1 MRHRILILVALFS
14 VNLSTILAAA
24 NEGFDLKALLS
35 PPQVGAWSSYKVSGK
50 SMETP
55 KRFRLAVVG
64 MEQFEGAPHVWLEL
78 TVVGQDGD
86 SLTAMGLYPAGE
98 SLGLTAKKV
107 VLKLGASE
115 AQEVPAGLVSLGTT
129 LATRFG
135 LGIDL
140 DELVASIR
148 EGTQKGISSKEQAEE
163 SLALKGGILS
173 TRKMLVE
180 DAKGRQVNLW
190 LSREAPLF
198 SFVKAIHEARTLEL
212 ETWGVGGA
220 VSRIGKNYNSF
231 DLKNMLNRAFGK

>member
-1 MRHRILILVALFS
+1 MRHRILILAAFLS
-14 VNLSTILAAA
+14 LDLSTMLAAA
-24 NEGFDLKALLS
+24 GGDLDLKALLS

-50 SMETP
+50 SMDRP
-55 KRFRLAVVG
+55 KMFRLAVVG
-64 MEQFEGAPHVWLEL
+64 KEQFEGAPHIWLEL
-78 TVVGQDGD
+78 TVAGQNGD

-107 VLKLGASE
+107 VLKMGDSE

-148 EGTQKGISSKEQAEE
+148 EGTRKGISSKEQAEE

-173 TRKMLVE
+173 TRRMLVE
-180 DAKGRQVNLW
+180 DAKGRQVSLW

-212 ETWGVGGA
+212 ETWGASGA

-231 DLKNMLNRAFGK
+231 DLKDILNRALGK

>member
-1 MRHRILILVALFS
+1 
-14 VNLSTILAAA
+14 
-24 NEGFDLKALLS
+24 
-35 PPQVGAWSSYKVSGK
+35 
-50 SMETP
+50 
-55 KRFRLAVVG
+55 
-64 MEQFEGAPHVWLEL
+64 
-78 TVVGQDGD
+78 
-86 SLTAMGLYPAGE
+86 
-98 SLGLTAKKV
+98 LTAKKV

-148 EGTQKGISSKEQAEE
+148 EGTQKGISSKEQAAE
-163 SLALKGGILS
+163 SLELKGGALE
-173 TRKMLVE
+173 TRRMLVE
-180 DAKGRQVNLW
+180 DAKGRKVSLW

-212 ETWGVGGA
+212 ETWGASGA